1 MVNLYSK
8 VSATKGTVSSQM
20 ESLLASLMGAQDP
33 HHELKVPFKKTP
45 LMGVDP
51 L

>member
-1 MVNLYSK
+1 
-8 VSATKGTVSSQM
+8 M

-33 HHELKVPFKKTP
+33 HHALKVPFKKTP